1 MLNILRDTL
10 SEVQIHTTVDTL
22 VKRPARLKVKSLK
35 NLRAKR
41 KKEVLLDTL
50 AVAIRG
56 VG

>member
-10 SEVQIHTTVDTL
+10 SEVQIHTMVDTL

-41 KKEVLLDTL
+41 KKEVLLDKL